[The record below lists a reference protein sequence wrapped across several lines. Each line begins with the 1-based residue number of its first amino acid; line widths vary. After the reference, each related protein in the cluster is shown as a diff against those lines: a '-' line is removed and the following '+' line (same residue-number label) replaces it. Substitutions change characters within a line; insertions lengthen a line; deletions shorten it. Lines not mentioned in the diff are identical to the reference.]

1 MPRKNSNARA
11 TVSPAQKRIWR
22 HNSFFGHA
30 RMMISQCE
38 GIIHS
43 DSATPEAKSL
53 ARAIQANARELTR
66 ALKERLD
73 HK

>member
-11 TVSPAQKRIWR
+11 TTSPAQKRAWK

-43 DSATPEAKSL
+43 DSATPDAKDI
-53 ARAIQANARELTR
+53 ARHIQAMARELTK

-73 HK
+73 PK